1 MGTGIV
7 REKFERGEG
16 PRSCPTALLRP
27 VTLRGPRPLAA
38 LQDHRPPVSVVLCPP
53 PPPPA
58 SSPCFS
64 RSRNPPLSSRTPLC
78 LSWARTLL
86 SPLFE
91 APSVSPTI
99 PAHDSALPSPQNAP
113 LASGFSLLPRFPSA
127 HTHTHPP
134 QSRFWCWSPG
144 SRGQRGRWTRTREGE
159 PCGCPVLE
167 KHTAGDLRS
176 RLVSRPWDSCCN
188 GTRRL
193 GGRGEPAQRHSHR
206 AQGAAALGG
215 EGERVPDGRWT
226 RPPQRSC
233 LCTRG
238 SGPPLGTGS
247 PQGQE
252 RMAFALAA
260 TTPEIPPTPWPFP
273 KETLKGPRAGR
284 PPCAPASQPGPGSS
298 RLFPGGMSPTFLR
311 RPQGFSPRRGGGPRA
326 WGSASL
332 ETPPGPSQSSCIER
346 RLQATEERLSP
357 PLRPVSSAPSPC
369 LAPSLPS
376 CAPGSLSLH
385 DFHS

>member
-16 PRSCPTALLRP
+16 PSRSCPTALLQP

-38 LQDHRPPVSVVLCPP
+38 LQDHRPPVAVVLCPP

-64 RSRNPPLSSRTPLC
+64 RSRNPPLPSPTPLC
-78 LSWARTLL
+78 LSRARTLL

-91 APSVSPTI
+91 APSVSSTI

-206 AQGAAALGG
+206 AQG
-215 EGERVPDGRWT
+215 
-226 RPPQRSC
+226 S
-233 LCTRG
+233 
-238 SGPPLGTGS
+238 
-247 PQGQE
+247 
-252 RMAFALAA
+252 
-260 TTPEIPPTPWPFP
+260 
-273 KETLKGPRAGR
+273 GR
-284 PPCAPASQPGPGSS
+284 PW
-298 RLFPGGMSPTFLR
+298 R
-311 RPQGFSPRRGGGPRA
+311 RRGASPRRTVDAAP
-326 WGSASL
+326 
-332 ETPPGPSQSSCIER
+332 
-346 RLQATEERLSP
+346 TEELPLHSRVRSP
-357 PLRPVSSAPSPC
+357 SGDRVPSRAGANGFC
-369 LAPSLPS
+369 S
-376 CAPGSLSLH
+376 GGH
-385 DFHS
+385 HT